1 MEGRRWQSSKWIK
14 QQIDLIYIHLL
25 DDFSSKF
32 VFRQKNKNFEVKTLT
47 FEAKTL
53 TVEAKNTHLWSKNTH
68 L

>member
-14 QQIDLIYIHLL
+14 QQIDLIYNHLL

-32 VFRQKNKNFEVKTLT
+32 VFRQKKLT

-53 TVEAKNTHLWSKNTH
+53 TFKAKTLTFP
-68 L
+68 